1 MPPATAPRIFRPHR
15 HTAVLPMDGSER
27 RCQRLQETFRR
38 TASCRRAD
46 HGKSC
51 RHFALVSRGHRSDRT
66 PPRESP
72 RHFAARMDESVIVGY
87 YTSAEVHPRSPARLL
102 LSKER
107 KKPMAR
113 NDGIDRT
120 FARNQDLPT
129 LDDVAKVQEHN
140 EREKDSYSNQ
150 DIDTTQTHRNVH
162 FKKPTDSYAAMFDQM
177 IADGVISTRGLKAD
191 AVKYGELLF
200 DVNSAYFHNH
210 GGYEYAKQ
218 FYADA
223 YKAAVEIVGGEQY
236 ILSAVMH
243 ADERNRAMS
252 EALGEDVYHYHLHVV
267 YIPVV
272 EKQILWSKRCKD
284 EFLRG
289 TVKETITQVSRSK
302 KWESKPV
309 LNEDG
314 NPMLNAKGK
323 KILKSSYSVLQDDFF
338 NFMRAAGYT
347 DVERG
352 ERGSTE
358 EHLTVTQFKLQAEQ
372 HRLETVTGQVEQAE
386 QSLADAKA
394 ATEKQKKKLEALQKE
409 TKAAKTIALTVQD
422 IEEMG
427 KKNALTGNVSLTPDQ
442 CDTLKRYAVNGII
455 ANADNKR
462 LKEKLA
468 SAEKT
473 ISIWKQRYEAVNEKY
488 MELKQKAQP
497 FLDAIEIASERVW
510 AFVHAILARGKE
522 TQEHKHP
529 MNKTVEEINKMIMED
544 APMEEI
550 NDAIGYIDIY
560 SCFDPI
566 FEPPIDFLEEC
577 RKHWETA
584 QSSFR
589 KTIER
594 KIGNTWYVIETE
606 CDGNEPLADKVKRL
620 IFSDKGGIC

>member
-1 MPPATAPRIFRPHR
+1 
-15 HTAVLPMDGSER
+15 
-27 RCQRLQETFRR
+27 
-38 TASCRRAD
+38 
-46 HGKSC
+46 
-51 RHFALVSRGHRSDRT
+51 
-66 PPRESP
+66 
-72 RHFAARMDESVIVGY
+72 
-87 YTSAEVHPRSPARLL
+87 
-102 LSKER
+102 
-107 KKPMAR
+107 MAR

-338 NFMRAAGYT
+338 NFMRTAGYT

-358 EHLTVTQFKLQAEQ
+358 EHLTVTQFKVQAEQ
-372 HRLETVTGQVEQAE
+372 QRLEAMTGQVAQAE
-386 QSLADAKA
+386 RGLENAKA
-394 ATEKQKKKLEALQKE
+394 ATEKQKRKLEALQKE
-409 TKAAKTIALTVQD
+409 TKTAKTLALTVQD
-422 IEEMG
+422 IEAMG
-427 KKNALTGNVSLTPDQ
+427 KKATFGNNITLTPDE
-442 CDTLKRYAVNGII
+442 CRTLKDYAV
-455 ANADNKR
+455 
-462 LKEKLA
+462 
-468 SAEKT
+468 SSFAEKAEKIKYKQKFEQAEKSAKT
-473 ISIWKQRYEAVNEKY
+473 WKQRYDALHEQY
-488 MELKQKAQP
+488 QELKKKAQP
-497 FLDAIEIASERVW
+497 FLDALEIASERVR
-510 AFVHAILARGKE
+510 AFLDVVLSKGKE
-522 TQEHKHP
+522 TQEHEHTARKRGQD
-529 MNKTVEEINKMIMED
+529 ME
-544 APMEEI
+544 
-550 NDAIGYIDIY
+550 
-560 SCFDPI
+560 
-566 FEPPIDFLEEC
+566 L
-577 RKHWETA
+577 
-584 QSSFR
+584 
-589 KTIER
+589 
-594 KIGNTWYVIETE
+594 
-606 CDGNEPLADKVKRL
+606 
-620 IFSDKGGIC
+620 

>member
-1 MPPATAPRIFRPHR
+1 
-15 HTAVLPMDGSER
+15 
-27 RCQRLQETFRR
+27 
-38 TASCRRAD
+38 
-46 HGKSC
+46 
-51 RHFALVSRGHRSDRT
+51 
-66 PPRESP
+66 
-72 RHFAARMDESVIVGY
+72 
-87 YTSAEVHPRSPARLL
+87 
-102 LSKER
+102 
-107 KKPMAR
+107 MAR

-120 FARNQDLPT
+120 VARNQDLETP
-129 LDDVAKVQEHN
+129 DDVAKVQEHN

-150 DIDTTQTHRNVH
+150 DIVPERSALNVH
-162 FKKPTDSYAAMFDQM
+162 YKAPTDDYVKMFEQM
-177 IADGVISTRGLKAD
+177 EQDKVISTRGLKPD
-191 AVKYGELLF
+191 AIKYGELVF
-200 DVNSAYFHNH
+200 DVNSAYFYNH
-210 GGYEYAKQ
+210 GGYEFAKQ

-284 EFLRG
+284 EALRG
-289 TVKETITQVSRSK
+289 TVKEVITQVSRSK
-302 KWESKPV
+302 KWDSKPV
-309 LNEDG
+309 LDENG

-323 KILKSSYSVLQDDFF
+323 TILKSSYSVLQDDLF
-338 NFMRAAGYT
+338 NFMRAAGYE

-358 EHLTVTQFKLQAEQ
+358 EHLTVTQFKVQAEQ
-372 HRLETVTGQVEQAE
+372 QRLEAVTGQVAQAE
-386 QSLADAKA
+386 QSLEDTKA

-409 TKAAKTIALTVQD
+409 TKTAKTIALTVQD

-427 KKNALTGNVSLTPDQ
+427 KKSSITGNISFTPDQ

-468 SAEKT
+468 TAEKT

-510 AFVHAILARGKE
+510 AFVNSILARGKE

-529 MNKTVEEINKMIMED
+529 SRKRGQDMEI
-544 APMEEI
+544 
-550 NDAIGYIDIY
+550 
-560 SCFDPI
+560 
-566 FEPPIDFLEEC
+566 
-577 RKHWETA
+577 
-584 QSSFR
+584 
-589 KTIER
+589 
-594 KIGNTWYVIETE
+594 
-606 CDGNEPLADKVKRL
+606 
-620 IFSDKGGIC
+620 

>member
-1 MPPATAPRIFRPHR
+1 
-15 HTAVLPMDGSER
+15 
-27 RCQRLQETFRR
+27 
-38 TASCRRAD
+38 
-46 HGKSC
+46 
-51 RHFALVSRGHRSDRT
+51 
-66 PPRESP
+66 
-72 RHFAARMDESVIVGY
+72 
-87 YTSAEVHPRSPARLL
+87 
-102 LSKER
+102 
-107 KKPMAR
+107 MAR

-284 EFLRG
+284 EALRG

-302 KWESKPV
+302 KWDSKPV
-309 LNEDG
+309 LDENG

-358 EHLTVTQFKLQAEQ
+358 EHLTVTQFKVQAEQ
-372 HRLETVTGQVEQAE
+372 QRLETVTGQVAQAE

-409 TKAAKTIALTVQD
+409 TKAAKTISMTVQD
-422 IEEMG
+422 IEAMG
-427 KKNALTGNVSLTPDQ
+427 KKATFGNNITLTPDE
-442 CDTLKRYAVNGII
+442 CDTLKRYATNGILF
-455 ANADNKR
+455 NAENER
-462 LKEKLA
+462 LREKLE
-468 SAEKT
+468 SAQKSA
-473 ISIWKQRYEAVNEKY
+473 SIWKQRYEKLHEQY
-488 MELKQKAQP
+488 TELKQKAQP
-497 FLDAIEIASERVW
+497 FMDALEIASEKVW
-510 AFVHAILARGKE
+510 AFINSILARGKE
-522 TQEHKHP
+522 TQEHKAP
-529 MNKTVEEINKMIMED
+529 ARKRGQDMEI
-544 APMEEI
+544 
-550 NDAIGYIDIY
+550 
-560 SCFDPI
+560 
-566 FEPPIDFLEEC
+566 
-577 RKHWETA
+577 
-584 QSSFR
+584 
-589 KTIER
+589 
-594 KIGNTWYVIETE
+594 
-606 CDGNEPLADKVKRL
+606 
-620 IFSDKGGIC
+620 

>member
-1 MPPATAPRIFRPHR
+1 MPPATAPRISRPHR

-284 EFLRG
+284 ESLRG

-309 LNEDG
+309 LDENG

-358 EHLTVTQFKLQAEQ
+358 EHLTVTQFKVQAEQ
-372 HRLETVTGQVEQAE
+372 QRLEAVTGQVTQAE

-394 ATEKQKKKLEALQKE
+394 ATEKQKKKLEALKKE
-409 TKAAKTIALTVQD
+409 TQAAKSVAMTAHE
-422 IEEMG
+422 IESMG
-427 KKNALTGNVSLTPDQ
+427 KKNPITGNVTMTADE
-442 CDTLKRYAVNGII
+442 CRTLKDYAVSSF
-455 ANADNKR
+455 AEKS
-462 LKEKLA
+462 EKLKYKQKFEQA
-468 SAEKT
+468 DKNAK
-473 ISIWKQRYEAVNEKY
+473 IWKDRFEKLNKDYE
-488 MELKQKAQP
+488 ELKQKAQP
-497 FLDAIEIASERVW
+497 FLDAIEIASEKVW
-510 AFVHAILARGKE
+510 AFINAILARGKE
-522 TQEHKHP
+522 LYEHKHP
-529 MNKTVEEINKMIMED
+529 ARNRGQDREI
-544 APMEEI
+544 
-550 NDAIGYIDIY
+550 
-560 SCFDPI
+560 
-566 FEPPIDFLEEC
+566 
-577 RKHWETA
+577 
-584 QSSFR
+584 
-589 KTIER
+589 
-594 KIGNTWYVIETE
+594 
-606 CDGNEPLADKVKRL
+606 
-620 IFSDKGGIC
+620 

>member
-1 MPPATAPRIFRPHR
+1 MPPATAPRISRPHR

-223 YKAAVEIVGGEQY
+223 YKAAVEIVGGDQY

-284 EFLRG
+284 ESLRG

-309 LNEDG
+309 LDENG

-358 EHLTVTQFKLQAEQ
+358 EHLTVTQFKVQAEQ
-372 HRLETVTGQVEQAE
+372 QRLEAVTGQVTQAE

-394 ATEKQKKKLEALQKE
+394 ATEKQKKKLEALKKE
-409 TKAAKTIALTVQD
+409 TQAAKSVAMTAHE
-422 IEEMG
+422 IESMG
-427 KKNALTGNVSLTPDQ
+427 KKNPITGNVTMTADE
-442 CDTLKRYAVNGII
+442 CRTLKDYAVSSF
-455 ANADNKR
+455 AEKS
-462 LKEKLA
+462 EKLKYKQKFEQA
-468 SAEKT
+468 DKNAK
-473 ISIWKQRYEAVNEKY
+473 IWKDRFEKLNKDYE
-488 MELKQKAQP
+488 ELKQKAQP
-497 FLDAIEIASERVW
+497 FLDAIEIASEKVW
-510 AFVHAILARGKE
+510 AFINAILARGKE
-522 TQEHKHP
+522 LYEHKHP
-529 MNKTVEEINKMIMED
+529 ARNRGQDMEI
-544 APMEEI
+544 
-550 NDAIGYIDIY
+550 
-560 SCFDPI
+560 
-566 FEPPIDFLEEC
+566 
-577 RKHWETA
+577 
-584 QSSFR
+584 
-589 KTIER
+589 
-594 KIGNTWYVIETE
+594 
-606 CDGNEPLADKVKRL
+606 
-620 IFSDKGGIC
+620 